1 MTELLFFL
9 AVPLLLLAVVVK
21 LDAPPEEVEARA
33 GYGRVMGL
41 PWLDD
46 LLHRLKPWHAVVAVV
61 VTGLVFAAA
70 SGPRNEAL
78 VFLAAAVLLGLFARA
93 WRDEFVRV
101 MLMSEDDFLHRYD
114 RVVWIVLLVA
124 LPPVGV
130 SFFRAYR
137 RSVLAEVAREAV
149 AKPAAAGAAHDLL

>member
-1 MTELLFFL
+1 MMELLFFL
-9 AVPLLLLAVVVK
+9 ALPLLLLAVVVK
-21 LDAPPEEVEARA
+21 LDAPPEEGET
-33 GYGRVMGL
+33 RVRHAPVTGL

-46 LLHRLKPWHAVVAVV
+46 LLHRLRPWHAVVAVV

-78 VFLAAAVLLGLFARA
+78 VFLAAAVLLALFVRA

-101 MLMSEDDFLHRYD
+101 MLMPEDVFLHRYD
-114 RVVWIVLLVA
+114 RVVWIVFLMT

-130 SFFRAYR
+130 AFFRAYR
-137 RSVLAEVAREAV
+137 RAVLTEVEREAV
-149 AKPAAAGAAHDLL
+149 AKPAAGAAHDLL